1 MKYVTPSIKETAFN
15 CPQCGALAKQHWHN
29 LTAGLLRNPQP
40 TPTFVGEAGAK
51 DYDDFK
57 DIEDPERREKL
68 IAFAN
73 KMATGQP
80 FLDEAE
86 KDPLNPQTLWNVNL
100 SRCFNCEK
108 VAIWIYDRLV
118 YPSAGHAPPANP
130 DMPED
135 IRRDYDEAS
144 AILELSPRGAAALI
158 RLGIQKLCKELGQP
172 GENINRDIGALV
184 AGGLDTRLQQAFDAV
199 RVIGNNAVHPGQI
212 DLRDDRATAEMLFK
226 LLNLVIDKLISEPKH
241 IAEIYG
247 SLPRAALEAI
257 DKRDSKS
264 IK

>member
-15 CPQCGALAKQHWHN
+15 CPHCGALAKQHWHN
-29 LTAGLLRNPQP
+29 LTAGELRNSQTIPP
-40 TPTFVGEAGAK
+40 FVGEAGAK
-51 DYDDFK
+51 EFDDFK
-57 DIEDPERREKL
+57 NIEDPARREKL

-73 KMATGQP
+73 KLAAGQP
-80 FLDEAE
+80 FLEEVE
-86 KDPLNPQTLWNVNL
+86 KNPWNPRDLWNVNI

-108 VAIWIYDRLV
+108 VALWIYDRLV
-118 YPSAGHAPPANP
+118 FPTAGHAPPANS

-172 GENINRDIGALV
+172 GENINQDIGALV
-184 AGGLDTRLQQAFDAV
+184 AGGLDKRLQQALDAV

-226 LLNLVIDKLISEPKH
+226 LLNLVIDKLISEPKQ
-241 IAEIYG
+241 ISEIYK
-247 SLPRAALEAI
+247 SLPQSALEAI

>member
-1 MKYVTPSIKETAFN
+1 MKYVTPSTNETAFN
-15 CPQCGALAKQHWHN
+15 CPHCGALTKQFWHD
-29 LTAGLLRNPQP
+29 LTACVRSEKHPRP
-40 TPTFVGEAGAK
+40 TIVGETGA
-51 DYDDFK
+51 DEYDHFK
-57 DIEDPERREKL
+57 DIKDPDSQKAL
-68 IAFAN
+68 IDWAN
-73 KMATGQP
+73 KMAKGQP
-80 FLDEAE
+80 FFDKPDKE
-86 KDPLNPQTLWNVNL
+86 PWNPKFVWNVSL
-100 SRCFNCEK
+100 STCFNCEK
-108 VAIWIYDRLV
+108 LSVWIYDRLV

-130 DMPED
+130 DMSDD

-172 GENINRDIGALV
+172 GENINQDIGALV
-184 AGGLDTRLQQAFDAV
+184 AGGLDVRLQQALDAV

-226 LLNLVIDKLISEPKH
+226 LLNLIVEKLISEPKH

-247 SLPRAALEAI
+247 SLPQAALAAI
-257 DKRDSKS
+257 EKRDTKS